1 MIVKTIR
8 ENDGRLKEKRK
19 WEGEAFKKGDNL
31 DFEIDKEASLRYAA
45 RVCARSIKVEQN
57 KTLAPSRQKI
67 LQNFF

>member
-1 MIVKTIR
+1 MRAMQKD
-8 ENDGRLKEKRK
+8 DGRLKEKRK